1 MHPNSG
7 GTVRNGS
14 DQQHS
19 GSRSILAS
27 TIMVAGLALA
37 ITAQSATVNAEGSSG
52 GAAADITSS
61 ALPNQPLVVKRATL
75 MTAST
80 NTGRDIVGG
89 LSGLVA
95 LDSSGTSFVAITDRG
110 PNRDTRV
117 GGVKG
122 TAFMVPSY
130 APSLVKLEANQGE
143 LRVTER
149 IPLRL
154 SQGMDPVTGT
164 AEVSGLP
171 TSNRD
176 EPAFDATTAA
186 TLRTDPN
193 GVDPEGIAVNPRD
206 GTFWIAEEYGPS
218 LLHVASDGT
227 ILTRLVPQGLD
238 LQGTGYPVAQLLP
251 SILLQ
256 RKENRGFEGLTISPD
271 GSTLFAVMQ
280 SPLSL
285 PDKKSG
291 EASRHIRLLTI
302 DLSDS
307 PTVSGMYL
315 YRAEPASAVGAR
327 EQDDIKLGDLA
338 AINSTRLLVTESD
351 CGPTAGERN
360 VYRLD
365 LGSASNILNR
375 QFGRP
380 LEAMGET
387 DLMRANVS
395 PVEKQPVVNLAG
407 LGFQHSLVEGLAVL
421 DESTIAV
428 VNDNNF
434 DTNEPTE
441 LVTIRLPEPLGAL

>member
-1 MHPNSG
+1 
-7 GTVRNGS
+7 
-14 DQQHS
+14 
-19 GSRSILAS
+19 
-27 TIMVAGLALA
+27 
-37 ITAQSATVNAEGSSG
+37 
-52 GAAADITSS
+52 
-61 ALPNQPLVVKRATL
+61 
-75 MTAST
+75 
-80 NTGRDIVGG
+80 
-89 LSGLVA
+89 
-95 LDSSGTSFVAITDRG
+95 
-110 PNRDTRV
+110 
-117 GGVKG
+117 
-122 TAFMVPSY
+122 
-130 APSLVKLEANQGE
+130 
-143 LRVTER
+143 
-149 IPLRL
+149 
-154 SQGMDPVTGT
+154 
-164 AEVSGLP
+164 
-171 TSNRD
+171 
-176 EPAFDATTAA
+176 
-186 TLRTDPN
+186 
-193 GVDPEGIAVNPRD
+193 
-206 GTFWIAEEYGPS
+206 
-218 LLHVASDGT
+218 
-227 ILTRLVPQGLD
+227 
-238 LQGTGYPVAQLLP
+238 
-251 SILLQ
+251 
-256 RKENRGFEGLTISPD
+256 
-271 GSTLFAVMQ
+271 MQ